1 MIRARNPPPSF
12 TSWDGC
18 AGPPRFACGCPRLSG
33 SRRREPP
40 AQPGARALL
49 SLSNSSL
56 AALQLRPLTPCK
68 NSPRTAQIRHCSTR
82 KLHSYVVDSDV
93 NTAERTPTARPQAK
107 NMLRASRLLRVELR
121 LGAARRRLSLAYS
134 PPLTGA
140 DYLHTP
146 KFWTGLEPEKA
157 PGFDAERNCLAS
169 LKAPDLRER
178 GPELRDT
185 LEDYFENGWALT
197 EVLFSSLRGPEAY
210 YRPPAHGLRHPLVF
224 YYGHPAVRSRRPVVW
239 RRLHAIDATHV
250 HLTMTWVV
258 SFSILRPFG
267 PSRDAPRRSLG

>member
-1 MIRARNPPPSF
+1 M
-12 TSWDGC
+12 SWQT
-18 AGPPRFACGCPRLSG
+18 
-33 SRRREPP
+33 RRRKQVNY
-40 AQPGARALL
+40 AYAA
-49 SLSNSSL
+49 SNVE
-56 AALQLRPLTPCK
+56 A
-68 NSPRTAQIRHCSTR
+68 
-82 KLHSYVVDSDV
+82 
-93 NTAERTPTARPQAK
+93 
-107 NMLRASRLLRVELR
+107 MLRASRILRVELR

-178 GPELRDT
+178 GPKLRDT

-239 RRLHAIDATHV
+239 RRLHAIDATRIHQ
-250 HLTMTWVV
+250 TRSWVV
-258 SFSILRPFG
+258 SFSISRPFG
-267 PSRDAPRRSLG
+267 PRRASASIESRSKSEMRPPTSL

>member
-1 MIRARNPPPSF
+1 
-12 TSWDGC
+12 
-18 AGPPRFACGCPRLSG
+18 
-33 SRRREPP
+33 
-40 AQPGARALL
+40 
-49 SLSNSSL
+49 
-56 AALQLRPLTPCK
+56 
-68 NSPRTAQIRHCSTR
+68 
-82 KLHSYVVDSDV
+82 
-93 NTAERTPTARPQAK
+93 
-107 NMLRASRLLRVELR
+107 MLRASRLLRVELR

-178 GPELRDT
+178 GPKLRDT

-197 EVLFSSLRGPEAY
+197 EVLFSSLRGPEAF

-224 YYGHPAVRSRRPVVW
+224 YYGHPAALAVNK
-239 RRLHAIDATHV
+239 
-250 HLTMTWVV
+250 
-258 SFSILRPFG
+258 LRVAGALSEGLCDDF
-267 PSRDAPRRSLG
+267 DVLFE

>member
-1 MIRARNPPPSF
+1 
-12 TSWDGC
+12 
-18 AGPPRFACGCPRLSG
+18 
-33 SRRREPP
+33 
-40 AQPGARALL
+40 
-49 SLSNSSL
+49 
-56 AALQLRPLTPCK
+56 
-68 NSPRTAQIRHCSTR
+68 
-82 KLHSYVVDSDV
+82 
-93 NTAERTPTARPQAK
+93 
-107 NMLRASRLLRVELR
+107 MLRASRLLRVELR

-178 GPELRDT
+178 GPKLRDT

-239 RRLHAIDATHV
+239 RRLHAIDATRV
-250 HLTMTWVV
+250 HQMR
-258 SFSILRPFG
+258 FYFEA
-267 PSRDAPRRSLG
+267 SRPRRL